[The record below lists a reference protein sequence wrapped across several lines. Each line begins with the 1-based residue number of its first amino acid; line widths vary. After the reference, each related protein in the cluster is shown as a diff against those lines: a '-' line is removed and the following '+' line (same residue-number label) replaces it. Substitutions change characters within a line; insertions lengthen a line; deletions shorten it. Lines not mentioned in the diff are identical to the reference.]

1 MTTLICPTCGPT
13 FDGAYNTDHRCI
25 TCGTMVIAD
34 HAETEL
40 AKLRR
45 KNREL
50 REALELILEESEDLT
65 RYEID
70 LARYAMGDE

>member
-1 MTTLICPTCGPT
+1 MTTLACPTCGPK

-70 LARYAMGDE
+70 TANNALSDQ